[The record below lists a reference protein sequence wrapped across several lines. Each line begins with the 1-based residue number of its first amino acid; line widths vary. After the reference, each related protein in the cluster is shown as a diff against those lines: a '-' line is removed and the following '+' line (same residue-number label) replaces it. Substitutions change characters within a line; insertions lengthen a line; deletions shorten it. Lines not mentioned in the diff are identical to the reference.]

1 MLKLPAGF
9 EEQIYAGGNN
19 TNTLTLGGR
28 QSDVNRALEA
38 LIYTGQTAEDEDD
51 VLTIASSEITGGPE
65 LIGAPQDIPNA
76 NSVVLEDFDK
86 DGDLDLV
93 AAGKNDD
100 NTIADVVF
108 YKRHLGSNKFSNV
121 AVLESDIN
129 AVESVIAVDVDGD
142 TWVDIVMTRRGSGK
156 SAGTG
161 LYWFRNQCEG
171 EKICYKSKGDMFG
184 EAPRPIETDTIWFDI
199 ASVVA
204 GDFNKDG
211 RQDLVVAA

>member
-93 AAGKNDD
+93 AAGKNED
-100 NTIADVVF
+100 NAKADVVF
-108 YKRHLGSNKFSNV
+108 YKRHLVSDRFSNV
-121 AVLESDIN
+121 AVLESEIN
-129 AVESVIAVDVDGD
+129 DVESVIAVDVDGD
-142 TWVDIVMTRRGSGK
+142 PG
-156 SAGTG
+156 
-161 LYWFRNQCEG
+161 
-171 EKICYKSKGDMFG
+171 
-184 EAPRPIETDTIWFDI
+184 
-199 ASVVA
+199 
-204 GDFNKDG
+204 
-211 RQDLVVAA
+211 